1 MHGEEETSTQSL
13 DVEIPE
19 IDDSAGPAEQRLWK
33 LAKAAA
39 ERGDKVAWER
49 LNAAFRRLEAMRRHA
64 EAKDRSNAWNR
75 YHAERQRLS
84 AQRRQAEIEDRETAA
99 ELGRD

>member
-1 MHGEEETSTQSL
+1 MHGEEESSTQNL

-33 LAKAAA
+33 LATAAA

-49 LNAAFRRLEAMRRHA
+49 LNAAFRRLEAMRR
-64 EAKDRSNAWNR
+64 
-75 YHAERQRLS
+75 Q
-84 AQRRQAEIEDRETAA
+84 AQAEDRETAA